1 MKTISL
7 KFDGYWREAKKDH
20 IPKVSGVYCV
30 YACSHNPDKKT
41 VSIRELIYVG
51 ESLDVHERLASHE
64 RVRDWEKRL
73 RYGEMLCYSVAE
85 VGSGDRVRAEAT
97 VIYRHKPPC
106 NTEYTNRFPF
116 ENTVIKTS
124 GMNKF
129 LDTEFTVFTKM

>member
-1 MKTISL
+1 M
-7 KFDGYWREAKKDH
+7 
-20 IPKVSGVYCV
+20 
-30 YACSHNPDKKT
+30 
-41 VSIRELIYVG
+41 SIRELIYVG

-73 RYGEMLCYSVAE
+73 RYGETLCYSVAE

-106 NTEYTNRFPF
+106 NTECTNRFPF

>member
-20 IPKVSGVYCV
+20 IPKVSGIYCV

-73 RYGEMLCYSVAE
+73 RYGETLCYSVAE

-106 NTEYTNRFPF
+106 NTECTNRFSF

-129 LDTEFTVFTKM
+129 LDAEFTVFTKM

>member
-20 IPKVSGVYCV
+20 IPKVSGIYCV

-73 RYGEMLCYSVAE
+73 RYGERLCYSGAE
-85 VGSGDRVRAEAT
+85 RRSGDRVR
-97 VIYRHKPPC
+97 
-106 NTEYTNRFPF
+106 
-116 ENTVIKTS
+116 S
-124 GMNKF
+124 
-129 LDTEFTVFTKM
+129 